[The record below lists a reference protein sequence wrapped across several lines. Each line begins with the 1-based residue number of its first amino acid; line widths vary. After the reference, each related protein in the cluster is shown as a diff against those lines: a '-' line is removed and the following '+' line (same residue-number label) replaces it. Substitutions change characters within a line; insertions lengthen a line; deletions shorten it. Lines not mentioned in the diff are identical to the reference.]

1 MECPYCGG
9 EMERGL
15 IESSEPI
22 NYMKELR
29 FVNRPKRR
37 LGEFNL
43 ATPPLGGHASVEVNL
58 CRDCRKLVIS
68 Y

>member
-1 MECPYCGG
+1 MKCPYCGE

-29 FVNRPKRR
+29 FVNRPKKR

-43 ATPPLGGHASVEVNL
+43 ATPLLEGMLP
-58 CRDCRKLVIS
+58 
-68 Y
+68 